1 MVICV
6 PVTTDG
12 MIDSRWGRAAR
23 VAIIRVDDGAISA
36 DDEYDVG
43 WDASHDAGTEGGHH
57 ARIAR
62 LLAEFG
68 VEAVVADHMG
78 PPMAQMLDKMG
89 IKASLGA
96 TGDARSAAI
105 AAAATDAQS

>member
-12 MIDSRWGRAAR
+12 MVDPRWGRASR
-23 VAIIRVDDGAISA
+23 VAIIRVDDGVISA
-36 DDEYDVG
+36 DDRYDVG
-43 WDASHDAGTEGGHH
+43 WDALHDVGTEGGHH

-62 LLAEFG
+62 FLAEHG

-78 PPMAQMLDKMG
+78 APMAAMLDKMG
-89 IKASLGA
+89 IKVKVGA
-96 TGDARSAAI
+96 AGDAGSAAV
-105 AAAATDAQS
+105 AAAAMGRQA